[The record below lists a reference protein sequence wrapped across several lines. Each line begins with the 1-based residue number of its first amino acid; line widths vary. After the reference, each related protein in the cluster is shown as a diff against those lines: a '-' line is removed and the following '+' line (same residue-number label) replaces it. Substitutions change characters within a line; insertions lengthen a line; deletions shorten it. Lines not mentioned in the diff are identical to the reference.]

1 MTISYYAFV
10 KFHGKKFGR
19 YNMTVFYPNMCYNE
33 VYYKE
38 TANLII
44 PGFSKDHEAKHFLS
58 IQ

>member
-1 MTISYYAFV
+1 
-10 KFHGKKFGR
+10 
-19 YNMTVFYPNMCYNE
+19 MTVFYPNMCYNE